1 VGLRHTY
8 RVAALSILGLVVGLS
23 AVGCASPSYN
33 YVADYSDNA
42 YFKVPP
48 SWHQVNE
55 STLES
60 AEGPSNSDGTF
71 LWSRAFDASSQPSVE
86 HIFAPTAVPVAY
98 ASVMSMSTSERADF
112 SFNTMRDLILP
123 VTSAARQ
130 AAAAQNEP
138 ITGFQSI
145 SDQVISNGNGYR
157 GIREIFDYT
166 LGGVAETFDLT
177 VMTDSATTKLYFLL
191 VQCTASCFVSN
202 YSQINTVV
210 GSFTVGGGS

>member
-1 VGLRHTY
+1 MGLRQMY
-8 RVAALSILGLVVGLS
+8 RVAALIILGLVVGLS
-23 AVGCASPSYN
+23 AVGCAGPSYN

-48 SWHQVNE
+48 NWHQVNE

-60 AEGPSNSDGTF
+60 AEGSSNSDGTF
-71 LWSRAFDASSQPSVE
+71 LWSRAFDASSQPSVQ

-98 ASVMSMSTSERADF
+98 ASVMSMSSSESAGF
-112 SFNTMRDLILP
+112 SYNSMRDLILP

-130 AAAAQNEP
+130 AAAQENEP
-138 ITGFQSI
+138 LTGFQSI
-145 SDQVISNGNGYR
+145 SDQVISNSNGYR

-166 LGGVAETFDLT
+166 LGGVPETFDLS
-177 VMTDSATTKLYFLL
+177 VMTNSATTKLYFLL
-191 VQCTASCFVSN
+191 VQCTASCFVN
-202 YSQINTVV
+202 NFNQISAVV